1 MHFTASLVRRAATLT
16 IPSTFAAG
24 CSNAGLSTTGPS
36 VGTAPSSA
44 NRSVSANQ
52 ALASGHGAA
61 ARQAQTKSGGWISPD
76 VHKRRQTLIY
86 WGNYDTNTIT
96 IYSGRGVNGK
106 QKGQITTGLSEPER
120 LFVGADGSVYATN
133 IGNNTVTGYK
143 KGSTSPFVTISN
155 GVESPTGLTV
165 DAAGTIYCANVG
177 NDTITVYPKGQ
188 TSPSETI
195 PYFAE
200 YLATDANDNLYAAGS
215 AVEEFA
221 PGSTTGKDT
230 GLPHYP
236 DALEVDRSGNIIVLY
251 GATVEYFPAGQTS
264 PSKEINVSGSPFG
277 LALSKNNKTLYVT
290 TEVGTPFVVQSIAY
304 PNGSSFSNKLTTN
317 AGGWPISVSP
327 NNALGE

>member
-1 MHFTASLVRRAATLT
+1 M
-16 IPSTFAAG
+16 
-24 CSNAGLSTTGPS
+24 
-36 VGTAPSSA
+36 
-44 NRSVSANQ
+44 
-52 ALASGHGAA
+52 
-61 ARQAQTKSGGWISPD
+61 RQIQTKSNGWISPD
-76 VHKRRQTLIY
+76 AHKRHQTLIY
-86 WGNYDTNTIT
+86 WGNFDTNTIT

-106 QKGQITTGLSEPER
+106 QKGVITTGLSEPER

-133 IGNNTVTGYK
+133 LYNNTITGYK

-155 GVESPTGLTV
+155 GVSTPTGLTV

-177 NDTITVYPKGQ
+177 SDTITVYPKGQ
-188 TSPSETI
+188 TSPSLTI

-200 YLATDANDNLYAAGS
+200 YLATDSHDNLYAAGS

-236 DALEVDRSGNIIVLY
+236 GALEVDRSGNIIVLY
-251 GATVEYFPAGQTS
+251 GATVEYFPAGQTT

-304 PNGSSFSNKLTTN
+304 PNGTSFSNKLTTN
-317 AGGWPISVSP
+317 TGGWPISVSP
-327 NNALGE
+327 DNSLGG